1 MYNRTQWK
9 DRVVDQAT
17 GEVIQEG
24 TLQSAGNFNNMEDG
38 IEDAAVAAALLVIAA
53 GQLDA
58 QTAAE
63 EKTVTL
69 TNTQSYPFNNSQK
82 TVSLSTTRTTTAYSV
97 DVEVLEHSGDVGD
110 VLISDKL
117 LNGFKVRFDGGAKS
131 ATVKL
136 IIKGGM

>member
-1 MYNRTQWK
+1 MYNRTEWK
-9 DRVVDQAT
+9 DKVVDSST
-17 GEVIQEG
+17 GAVIQEG
-24 TLQSAGNFNNMEDG
+24 TLQSAGNFNNMEIG
-38 IEDAAVAAALLVIAA
+38 IEDATVAAAFLMIAT
-53 GQLDA
+53 GQLSA
-58 QTAAE
+58 EVAVE
-63 EKTVTL
+63 EKTITL

-82 TVSLSTTRTTTAYSV
+82 TVSLSNTRTTTTYSV

-117 LNGFKVRFDGGAKS
+117 LNGFKVRFDGSAKS

>member
-117 LNGFKVRFDGGAKS
+117 LNGFKVRFDGSAKS